1 MRVHF
6 ISIGGAAM
14 HNLAI
19 ALHKK
24 GYKVTG
30 SDDEIF
36 DPAASNLA
44 KYGLLPEKFGWF
56 PEKITEELDA
66 IILGM
71 HARKD
76 NPELL
81 MALEKRLKIFS
92 YPEFLYEQTKN
103 KKRIVIGG
111 SHGKTTITSMVM
123 FVLKEAGLNFDYM
136 VGSAINGFDTM
147 VNIEEK
153 NKVAVFEGDE
163 YLSSPLDLTP
173 KFHKYKPHIAVI
185 SGISW
190 DHINVFPTFENY
202 VEQFKIFIDSIIPDG
217 KLIIYKNDENLRNIK
232 FSNKNIQV
240 IEYEA
245 YPYSLN
251 DDGDFV
257 VEFRNQK
264 YIMSVFG
271 DHNMQNVNA
280 ARLVCVELGIDE
292 EIFWNAITKFK
303 GAAKRLQRIKENAN
317 SAFYLDFAHAPS
329 KVKATIAAM
338 KQKYPDKK
346 LVACL
351 ELHTFS
357 SLKKEFIPQYSNCM
371 VDAEIACVY
380 YSPEVIAHKKL
391 EEIRPEFI
399 QKSFGNNVLVFSET
413 DKLQDFLL
421 KIDSKNTVFLMMSS
435 GNFSGI
441 DFVNFADKIIKDR

>member
-6 ISIGGAAM
+6 IAIGGAAM

-19 ALHKK
+19 SLHKK
-24 GYKVTG
+24 GYNVTG

-76 NPELL
+76 NSELL
-81 MALEKRLKIFS
+81 RALEKRIRIFS

-136 VGSAINGFDTM
+136 VGSAISGFDTM
-147 VNIEEK
+147 VNLEEK
-153 NKVAVFEGDE
+153 NSVAVFEGDE

-185 SGISW
+185 SGIAW

-217 KLIIYKNDENLRNIK
+217 KLIVYKNDENLQKIK

-240 IEYEA
+240 IEYES

-251 DDGDFV
+251 DVGDFV
-257 VEFRNQK
+257 VEFNGQK
-264 YIMSVFG
+264 YVMSVFG

-280 ARLVCVELGIDE
+280 ARLVCLELGIDE
-292 EIFWNAITKFK
+292 EFFWNAITKFK
-303 GAAKRLQRIKENAN
+303 GAAKRLQRIKENDN

-357 SLKKEFIPQYSNCM
+357 SLKKEFIPHYNNCM
-371 VDAEIACVY
+371 ADADIACVY
-380 YSPEVIAHKKL
+380 YNPEVITHKKL
-391 EEIRPEFI
+391 EEISPEFI
-399 QKSFGNNVLVFSET
+399 QKSFGNNVLAFSET
-413 DKLQDFLL
+413 DRLQDFLL
-421 KIDSKNTVFLMMSS
+421 KIDSKNAVFLMMSS
-435 GNFSGI
+435 GNFNGI
-441 DFVNFADKIIKDR
+441 DFVNFADKLIKD

>member
-6 ISIGGAAM
+6 IAIGGAAM

-24 GYKVTG
+24 GYKLTG

-44 KYGLLPEKFGWF
+44 KYGLLPESFGWF
-56 PEKITEELDA
+56 PEKITEEIDA

-81 MALEKRLKIFS
+81 RALEKKIKIFS

-111 SHGKTTITSMVM
+111 SHGKTTITSMIM
-123 FVLKEAGLNFDYM
+123 FVLKEAGLSFDYM
-136 VGSAINGFDTM
+136 VGSAISGFDTM

-153 NKVAVFEGDE
+153 NNLAVFEGDE

-173 KFHKYKPHIAVI
+173 KFHKYKPHVAVI
-185 SGISW
+185 SGIAW
-190 DHINVFPTFENY
+190 DHINVFPNFEKY
-202 VEQFKIFIDSIIPDG
+202 VEQFTTFIDSIIPDG
-217 KLIIYKNDENLRNIK
+217 KLIVYKNDENLQNIK
-232 FSNKNIQV
+232 YSNKNIQV

-251 DDGDFV
+251 EVGDFV
-257 VEFRNQK
+257 VEFRGQK
-264 YIMSVFG
+264 YVMSVFG

-280 ARLVCVELGIDE
+280 ARLVCLELGIE
-292 EIFWNAITKFK
+292 EEFFWNTITKFK
-303 GAAKRLQRIKENAN
+303 GAAKRLQQIKENAN

-329 KVKATIAAM
+329 KVKATITAM

-357 SLKKEFIPQYSNCM
+357 SLKKEFIPHYNNCM
-371 VDAEIACVY
+371 LDADIACVY
-380 YSPEVIAHKKL
+380 YNPEVIAHKKL
-391 EEIRPEFI
+391 EEINPEFI
-399 QKSFGNNVLVFSET
+399 RKSFGNDVFVFSET
-413 DKLQDFLL
+413 DKLQDYLL
-421 KIDSKNTVFLMMSS
+421 KINSKDSVFLMMSS
-435 GNFSGI
+435 GNFSGM
-441 DFVNFADKIIKDR
+441 DFVKFANKIIKD